1 MWAVGPCIG
10 VPLVLGRSLVLR
22 PAASALSHQFSSHF
36 LSQLHLLQSGYL
48 CNCSPHTFRLHS
60 LCCMWSN
67 FSCGVKLANV
77 HHQPKKSC
85 LFIIYFWT
93 KNCISRTTNIS
104 FFAFCISSGSEME
117 VNMLFLLQLCPG
129 TTEMKARE
137 NPQSCMYTYTVNRAT
152 KKKREEAESSPL
164 TCWAVI
170 RAVPLGKYC
179 LVGIFI
185 TVF

>member
-48 CNCSPHTFRLHS
+48 CNCSPHTFHLHS
-60 LCCMWSN
+60 SCCMWSN

-93 KNCISRTTNIS
+93 KNCISRITNIS
-104 FFAFCISSGSEME
+104 LFFLHS
-117 VNMLFLLQLCPG
+117 VFLLDLKWKSICYFYCNCVQVQQKWKPEKTLKAACTLTEYTEQL
-129 TTEMKARE
+129 
-137 NPQSCMYTYTVNRAT
+137 
-152 KKKREEAESSPL
+152 KRKGKRQNHHHSPAELWSELSL
-164 TCWAVI
+164 
-170 RAVPLGKYC
+170 
-179 LVGIFI
+179 
-185 TVF
+185 